1 MTRPWWTVGVIVS
14 TILTQWS
21 ISRAMVSGSDVSLA
35 ITAVVVAVI
44 FGSLLVG
51 LAFGE
56 RATPLQVFGLLIA
69 IVGVVIT
76 NLAQATHT

>member
-1 MTRPWWTVGVIVS
+1 VKFY
-14 TILTQWS
+14 
-21 ISRAMVSGSDVSLA
+21 LA

-44 FGSLLVG
+44 FGSRMVG

-56 RATPLQVFGLLIA
+56 RATPLQEFGLLVA

-76 NLAQATHT
+76 NLGQTANA